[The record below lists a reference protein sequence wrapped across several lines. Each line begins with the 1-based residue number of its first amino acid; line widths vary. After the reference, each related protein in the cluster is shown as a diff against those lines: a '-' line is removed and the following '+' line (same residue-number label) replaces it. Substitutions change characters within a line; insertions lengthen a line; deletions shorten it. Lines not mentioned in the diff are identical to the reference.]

1 MPPISP
7 IRGAGGIV
15 PPTLQHP
22 NHAEWVM
29 DLDLAL
35 MMMRLGTSIVGSN
48 MDLTPLDRDR
58 DDTGSDGSG
67 DDTDEDDTDE
77 DDTDEDDTDEDD
89 TEGGASGDDSEDSD
103 EEDTEDSDEEDTEG
117 SGDDTEDG
125 SDEDGSDEDGSDE
138 DGSDEDGSDED
149 GDATPEEE
157 EDNSKADASEDDKG
171 AGGNAAD
178 RDDDEGDINLDALR
192 DALRNGENALMDNA
206 EALREAIWGDE
217 SGDDSE
223 QHEQVWR
230 PERPDLDRVVRPR
243 GDFATARLMREQA
256 RELAS
261 AITAQFRR
269 KFLAAR
275 RPKPFHG
282 VRYGRGLSERR
293 LVDTMVEIKSG
304 IRPTRPDYTIHKGMD
319 TSLAIAV
326 VGDQSGSM
334 SGRPAHYAA
343 MAMLALADSFESMG
357 SPVMCCGVRDG
368 RSSRNW
374 EHSEGVVTDLPS
386 GGRIT
391 YSRADWQQV
400 TYDVF
405 KDWHEPM
412 RNKRVVSRFSA
423 YKADGGTPLSDGVA
437 FALESISER
446 PERHRVIVVL
456 TDGMPNNSATM
467 RYLVRKAR
475 EAGVTVV
482 GVGIGYGMNSVK
494 ELYPDKNVVVENIK
508 DLPRELLTQIES
520 IVFPRHGGQR
530 ADLEVR
536 ATG

>member
-15 PPTLQHP
+15 PPTLLHP

-48 MDLTPLDRDR
+48 MDLTPLDRDA
-58 DDTGSDGSG
+58 DNTGSDGSG
-67 DDTDEDDTDE
+67 DDSEDDTKDE
-77 DDTDEDDTDEDD
+77 DSEDDPEGGGSSEEDD
-89 TEGGASGDDSEDSD
+89 SEEGDDSED
-103 EEDTEDSDEEDTEG
+103 EDAEG
-117 SGDDTEDG
+117 SGDEDSDDTEEDSDGDDSGDGDSEDGDSEDGDSEDGDSGDG
-125 SDEDGSDEDGSDE
+125 SDGDDSDGDDSGDGDSEDGM
-138 DGSDEDGSDED
+138 
-149 GDATPEEE
+149 
-157 EDNSKADASEDDKG
+157 G
-171 AGGNAAD
+171 AGGFAAD
-178 RDDDEGDINLDALR
+178 RDGDEGDLNVETLLDALQ
-192 DALRNGENALMDNA
+192 NGENALMDNA

-217 SGDDSE
+217 TGDDSE
-223 QHEQVWR
+223 QNERVWR
-230 PERPDLDRVVRPR
+230 PERPDLDRVVRPS
-243 GDFATARLMREQA
+243 GDFDTASRMREQA
-256 RELAS
+256 RELSS

-334 SGRPAHYAA
+334 YGQPAYYAA
-343 MAMLALADSFESMG
+343 MAMLALADSFETMG

-368 RSSRNW
+368 RSSGNG
-374 EHSEGVVTDLPS
+374 EYDEGVVTDLPS
-386 GGRIT
+386 GGCIT

-412 RNKRVVSRFSA
+412 RNKRVVSRFAA
-423 YKADGGTPLSDGVA
+423 YKAGGGTPLSDGVA

-456 TDGMPNNSATM
+456 TDGMPNNSSTM

-482 GVGIGYGMNSVK
+482 GVGIGRGMDSVR

-520 IVFPRHGGQR
+520 IVFPHHGGQR

-536 ATG
+536 VTG

>member
-1 MPPISP
+1 
-7 IRGAGGIV
+7 
-15 PPTLQHP
+15 
-22 NHAEWVM
+22 M
-29 DLDLAL
+29 DIDLAL

-48 MDLTPLDRDR
+48 MDLTPFDRDE
-58 DDTGSDGSG
+58 DSTGSDGSG
-67 DDTDEDDTDE
+67 DDSDDTEEE
-77 DDTDEDDTDEDD
+77 DSDD
-89 TEGGASGDDSEDSD
+89 TEGGASGDDSD
-103 EEDTEDSDEEDTEG
+103 DSDEEDTEG
-117 SGDDTEDG
+117 SGDDSGDDDSEEEDAKG
-125 SDEDGSDEDGSDE
+125 SGDEDSDDTEEEDS
-138 DGSDEDGSDED
+138 D
-149 GDATPEEE
+149 GDDSEDDSDGDDSDDKVTPEE
-157 EDNSKADASEDDKG
+157 EDNSKADASKEGTD

-178 RDDDEGDINLDALR
+178 RDDDEGDLDLDALR
-192 DALRNGENALMDNA
+192 DALQNGENALMDNA

-217 SGDDSE
+217 DGDDVE
-223 QHEQVWR
+223 EYEEVWR
-230 PERPDLDRVVRPR
+230 PERPDLDRVIRPR
-243 GDFATARLMREQA
+243 GDFDKASRMREKA
-256 RELAS
+256 RELSS

-304 IRPTRPDYTIHKGMD
+304 IRPTRPDYTVHKGMD

-334 SGRPAHYAA
+334 YGAPANYAA
-343 MAMLALADSFESMG
+343 MAMLALADSFETMG

-368 RSSRNW
+368 RGNRNW
-374 EHSEGVVTDLPS
+374 DSDEGVVRDLPS
-386 GGRIT
+386 GGQIT
-391 YSRADWQQV
+391 YSRADYCQV

-482 GVGIGYGMNSVK
+482 GVGIGYGMDCVK
-494 ELYPDKNVVVENIK
+494 TLYPDKHVVVSDVK

-520 IVFPRHGGQR
+520 IVFPHQGGQR

-536 ATG
+536 VTG

>member
-1 MPPISP
+1 M
-7 IRGAGGIV
+7 
-15 PPTLQHP
+15 
-22 NHAEWVM
+22 
-29 DLDLAL
+29 DLAL

-48 MDLTPLDRDR
+48 MDLTPLPRDRDE
-58 DDTGSDGSG
+58 DDTGSDGAG
-67 DDTDEDDTDE
+67 DSEDDGSE
-77 DDTDEDDTDEDD
+77 DDGSEDDGSDGAGDSEDD
-89 TEGGASGDDSEDSD
+89 GSDGAGDSEDGESEDGESEDDGAEDDGSEDDGSEDDESEDDGSEDDGSEDDGSEDDGSEDDDSEDDESEDDESEDDAGGLAAGRDDGSD
-103 EEDTEDSDEEDTEG
+103 DG
-117 SGDDTEDG
+117 SEDG
-125 SDEDGSDEDGSDE
+125 SEDEG
-138 DGSDEDGSDED
+138 
-149 GDATPEEE
+149 A
-157 EDNSKADASEDDKG
+157 G
-171 AGGNAAD
+171 AGGLAAD
-178 RDDDEGDINLDALR
+178 RDDDEGDLDIAALLN
-192 DALRNGENALMDNA
+192 ALESEENSLMDNA

-217 SGDDSE
+217 EDDAE
-223 QHEQVWR
+223 IGEQVWR
-230 PERPDLDRVVRPR
+230 PQRPDLDRVIRPR
-243 GDFATARLMREQA
+243 GDFDKARVLRDQA
-256 RELAS
+256 RNLSA

-304 IRPTRPDYTIHKGMD
+304 IRPTRPEYTIHKGMD
-319 TSLAIAV
+319 TSLAVAV

-334 SGRPAHYAA
+334 WHNKEYAA
-343 MAMLALADSFESMG
+343 MAMLAIADSFESMG

-368 RSSRNW
+368 GYNGYFDGD
-374 EHSEGVVTDLPS
+374 GVVTDLPS
-386 GGRIT
+386 GGRIG
-391 YSRADWQQV
+391 YSRADYDRV
-400 TYDVF
+400 FYDVF
-405 KDWHEPM
+405 KDWHEAM

-482 GVGIGYGMNSVK
+482 GVGIGHGMEEVAV
-494 ELYPDKNVVVENIK
+494 LYPDKNVVVSNIT

-520 IVFPRHGGQR
+520 IVFPTRGGQR
-530 ADLEVR
+530 AALEVR
-536 ATG
+536 VTG